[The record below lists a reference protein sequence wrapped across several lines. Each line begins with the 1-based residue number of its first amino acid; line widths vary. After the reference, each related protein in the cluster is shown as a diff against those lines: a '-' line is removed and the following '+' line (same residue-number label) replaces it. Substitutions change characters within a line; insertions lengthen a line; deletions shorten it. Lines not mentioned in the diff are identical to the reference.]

1 MAKLDRAQVLA
12 YRYSINGLGIRLP
25 AGELSAA
32 AGPGLQDS
40 APRSGV
46 LSLHARVE
54 DVAVD
59 DWSDQSLIQVWGPR
73 GAIYVI
79 SKEDLALFTLGL
91 LPRDPERIKQLQT
104 QARQVLRV
112 LDGRPQRHN
121 SIIDSVASISD
132 VRELLWTATT
142 GWLLPIWDTR
152 TTAVYPA
159 EPAEENLE
167 ESRLG
172 LARRFLHHLGPTT
185 TKALQWWTGGTPED
199 ATATMKEL
207 APELT
212 TVEVADE
219 EVLMLTADVD
229 IAAESPSPT
238 GLHLLPPDDVYI
250 SRLCGPLLVPDPHA
264 YGQLFPKAPN
274 PGAVIADGEVV
285 ATWRRRG
292 RRVTVTPLDGE
303 VIPELVDPV
312 ADAATLLPLPDEP
325 ADTVV
330 KWNIE

>member
-1 MAKLDRAQVLA
+1 MTKLDRAQVLA
-12 YRYSINGLGIRLP
+12 YRYSVNGLSSRLA

-32 AGPGLQDS
+32 ARPGLQDS
-40 APRSGV
+40 APHPAV
-46 LSLHARVE
+46 LSLRARV
-54 DVAVD
+54 DAVGPD
-59 DWSDQSLIQVWGPR
+59 DWSERSLVQVWGPR
-73 GAIYVI
+73 GAVYVI
-79 SKEDLALFTLGL
+79 SKKDLALFTLGL
-91 LPRDPERIKQLQT
+91 LPRDPDRIKQLQT

-121 SIIDSVASISD
+121 NVIDAVASIGD

-142 GWLLPIWDTR
+142 GWFLPMWDTR

-159 EPAEENLE
+159 EPAEENIE
-167 ESRLG
+167 ESRVG

-199 ATATMKEL
+199 ATATMKAL

-212 TVEVADE
+212 TVEVADQ
-219 EVLMLTADVD
+219 EVLMLTSDVGVAAD
-229 IAAESPSPT
+229 SPAPT

-250 SRLCGPLLVPDPHA
+250 SRLCGPLLVPDPEA

-274 PGAVIADGEVV
+274 PGAVISNGEVV

-292 RRVTVTPLDGE
+292 RRVTVTSLDGE
-303 VIPELVDPV
+303 ILPDLVDPV
-312 ADAATLLPLPDEP
+312 ADAATQLPLPDEP